1 MSYVAEKSTIEQFFA
16 TQWTHTPYYFENVHI
31 DTPPDEW
38 VRLTIG
44 NGDAF
49 QASMG
54 DNPAFRYPGVVFVQI
69 RTKKNLGSGRAVE
82 LADLADGLFKNLVLG
97 NLRFKV
103 PRLDRGPIDEEWF
116 ILNVSV
122 DFYRGS

>member
-1 MSYVAEKSTIEQFFA
+1 MSYATEKSTIEQFFEA
-16 TQWTHTPYYFENVHI
+16 AWTHTPFYFENVHV
-31 DTPPDEW
+31 DDNHDEW
-38 VRLTIG
+38 VRLTIV

-54 DNPAFRYPGVVFVQI
+54 DNPAFRFPGVLYLQI

-97 NLRFKV
+97 NIRFKV